1 MLKKNGPQLSHF
13 LLIYNLVLH
22 VCREARPRG
31 LTGVWTLRQL
41 EDIKRHEVLLNK
53 FIFNTYRAFFYKS
66 KFYEFFF
73 SYRCINS
80 LFFLLCFCFDLC
92 GRLWSRPSSNRR
104 IWEEQECNF
113 FRDLNV

>member
-80 LFFLLCFCFDLC
+80 LFFFYAFVLIYVVVC
-92 GRLWSRPSSNRR
+92 GLGHLVIGVFGKSKKVT
-104 IWEEQECNF
+104 F
-113 FRDLNV
+113 FAI

>member
-1 MLKKNGPQLSHF
+1 MLKKNGPQLSYF

-53 FIFNTYRAFFYKS
+53 FIFNT
-66 KFYEFFF
+66 
-73 SYRCINS
+73 
-80 LFFLLCFCFDLC
+80 
-92 GRLWSRPSSNRR
+92 
-104 IWEEQECNF
+104 
-113 FRDLNV
+113 